1 MKDEQDRAIQI
12 RHVKIITYKLFYLV
26 DDMLEK
32 QPGEPI
38 SLIYRPGKEFSDKM
52 ETRVGGTQRLLPSL
66 FHRTGMS
73 IIN

>member
-1 MKDEQDRAIQI
+1 M
-12 RHVKIITYKLFYLV
+12 
-26 DDMLEK
+26 EK

-52 ETRVGGTQRLLPSL
+52 ETRVGGKQRLLPSL
-66 FHRTGMS
+66 FHRTGIS